1 MKKLSVN
8 VDHVATL
15 REARKAIEPDPVF
28 AAIIVELS
36 GADGVTVHL
45 RGDRR
50 HINERDLKLIKDVVH
65 IPLTLEMA
73 ITDEMISIAKKIKPD
88 VVTIV
93 PEREDEITTE
103 GGLDVIKC
111 ENTLKEA
118 IKKLKEDGISIC
130 IFIEADKNQIEKAK
144 EVEADSI
151 EIHTGKYAI
160 LKGKDK
166 VEELKKIEESAIFGK
181 NIGLEVHAGHGINYK
196 NILNLLKIE
205 EIVEFSIGHSIIS
218 RAVFVGLERAIKEML
233 YLIKGWK

>member
-93 PEREDEITTE
+93 PVSYTH
-103 GGLDVIKC
+103 L
-111 ENTLKEA
+111 TLPT
-118 IKKLKEDGISIC
+118 
-130 IFIEADKNQIEKAK
+130 N
-144 EVEADSI
+144 
-151 EIHTGKYAI
+151 
-160 LKGKDK
+160 
-166 VEELKKIEESAIFGK
+166 
-181 NIGLEVHAGHGINYK
+181 
-196 NILNLLKIE
+196 
-205 EIVEFSIGHSIIS
+205 
-218 RAVFVGLERAIKEML
+218 
-233 YLIKGWK
+233 